1 MSEGIE
7 NPDQQS
13 LLEEMSEIAQD
24 HQEQKDELAKFIREH
39 KAKQGKL
46 DTRLLEMFQRITHMK
61 KWKLPVPTVSTSSIA
76 VRNVYAQNATSL

>member
-1 MSEGIE
+1 MS
-7 NPDQQS
+7 DQQS
-13 LLEEMSEIAQD
+13 LLEEMSEIAKD

-61 KWKLPVPTVSTSSIA
+61 K
-76 VRNVYAQNATSL
+76 